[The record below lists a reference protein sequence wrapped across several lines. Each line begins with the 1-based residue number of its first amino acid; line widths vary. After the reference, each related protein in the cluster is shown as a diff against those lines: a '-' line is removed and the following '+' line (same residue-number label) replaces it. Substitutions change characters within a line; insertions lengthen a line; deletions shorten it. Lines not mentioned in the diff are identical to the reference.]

1 MIDKKNRELLTSS
14 SIEYII
20 GDRLKNLP
28 EVIKSQL
35 IDKSNHK
42 ALNSKISKDNF
53 SYTEIE
59 YQDRRIICTYSSKRA
74 KKDTYNR
81 QKLIDKT
88 QKWIKNPSQYKQVTK
103 RGAGRFICKDEE
115 GSVSINTE
123 QINNDAKYDGFTP
136 VGIAKALYY
145 PRVLG
150 TSINTSF
157 GTRIQNM
164 FVELGLANGSL
175 IKGLDIEFQ
184 DKIDNRKK
192 WCQLKSGPNTINSED
207 VNPLLKKFST
217 VANLAR
223 TNQINLNNSDLIL
236 GVLYGQENQLS
247 QHYKRI
253 DEKHPVIIG
262 AEF

>member
-1 MIDKKNRELLTSS
+1 MDENQLLGIVTKYFEEKIFDNHKINS
-14 SIEYII
+14 
-20 GDRLKNLP
+20 LKNHSKL
-28 EVIKSQL
+28 KSYKINPIL
-35 IDKSNHK
+35 VKY
-42 ALNSKISKDNF
+42 LSKVLED
-53 SYTEIE
+53 
-59 YQDRRIICTYSSKRA
+59 D
-74 KKDTYNR
+74 
-81 QKLIDKT
+81 
-88 QKWIKNPSQYKQVTK
+88 
-103 RGAGRFICKDEE
+103 
-115 GSVSINTE
+115 
-123 QINNDAKYDGFTP
+123 FTP
-136 VGIAKALYY
+136 IGIAKALYY

-164 FVELGLANGSL
+164 FVELNLADGSL
-175 IKGLDIEFQ
+175 IKGMDIEFI

-236 GVLYGQENQLS
+236 GVLYGTENQLS
-247 QHYKRI
+247 QHYKKI

-262 AEF
+262 VDFWHRITGFPDFYNKLVINLDKMILSLDTESFFKKGYTELAEEITESELFNFE